1 MQGDSGETQFTFDGN
16 AAAPAEGISQSSP
29 GTADSGD
36 KSTRTTKSGWQK
48 MTSRHRRA
56 STTSTP
62 RSARDVARS
71 GNARR
76 SHRSPRRT
84 PTEHRTPRA
93 VEDKPGR
100 ESSDISAKRR
110 STEARGS
117 SEPIAIIEELR
128 EQCQTLR
135 EKVTQSEM
143 YAASRDQVI
152 RDIEAKFTEYLR
164 GHNQQVFNEINILN
178 RRLMYSTNEVTEYHA
193 ELMLASK
200 EDEGATIRIEEL
212 ERRGAL
218 AEHGA
223 RRIHRRGLEIQE
235 EYKDEVHH
243 LQGLLGNTESRLQQ
257 MQHDS
262 SLARSVAESLHKE
275 GNEMQRN
282 LESSIVEYRSQSE
295 LANFSHTHLEMTSQR
310 QAFAVNE
317 LNDENQMLSE
327 ALIHSRKQ
335 AELYENNMEQITR
348 EYRKKINEAN
358 NAKLESDLRHRNTEH
373 DTVKR
378 FANYRNTEAEAIAH
392 LRFESSISSNAREKM
407 EHYEMLYDNERALTN
422 ELKTEIEDRNVK
434 LRRSLQEGPMAIGHG
449 PNLSAIQHLEAE
461 VKVAQVR
468 AQDLSEEMD
477 ECMYMNIRLK
487 DELAEASRQGSSTP
501 FGSEVAILR
510 TELESERKYKLATGA
525 QQYERSCE
533 YLGELRDRD
542 EKLMVKDA
550 EISKLRKGLID
561 AEIAIKSQE
570 SLNAL
575 PFSAGITSSGLSPYM
590 IIGKLE
596 SDIEAA
602 NDESN
607 VLRAWIRQL
616 DDELNKESATAH
628 SNILLQV
635 QGKYISYHHIPRIKE
650 YLNSYVRS
658 TRRFW
663 TGKELAL
670 MKGQASPIIGG
681 LTVTMILIF
690 QVGLLILTDLLG
702 LLIHLVCLRFE
713 DHRGIQQLI
722 WSPQL
727 LSPLRN
733 LQGYPDEKRTRCTS
747 AHGQSTR
754 IWVSGN
760 LISLKVYASLPT
772 TAIEPHGKPGYNQHS
787 DRTLTSML

>member
-36 KSTRTTKSGWQK
+36 KSTKTTKSGWQK

-62 RSARDVARS
+62 RSARGAVRS

-76 SHRSPRRT
+76 SRRSPRRT
-84 PTEHRTPRA
+84 PTGHRTPRA
-93 VEDKPGR
+93 VEDKHGR
-100 ESSDISAKRR
+100 ESSDVSAKRR
-110 STEARGS
+110 TTEARGS
-117 SEPIAIIEELR
+117 NEPIAIIEELR
-128 EQCQTLR
+128 EQCQALR
-135 EKVTQSEM
+135 EKVAQSEM

-152 RDIEAKFTEYLR
+152 KDIEAKFTEYLR
-164 GHNQQVFNEINILN
+164 GHNQQVFNEINVLN

-223 RRIHRRGLEIQE
+223 RRIHKRGLEIQE

-262 SLARSVAESLHKE
+262 SLARSVAETLYQE
-275 GNEMQRN
+275 GNEMQRS
-282 LESSIVEYRSQSE
+282 LESSIVEYRNRSE

-327 ALIHSRKQ
+327 ALVHSRKQ

-373 DTVKR
+373 DAVKR
-378 FANYRNTEAEAIAH
+378 FANYRNTEAEAIAQ

-407 EHYEMLYDNERALTN
+407 EHYEMLYNNERALTN
-422 ELKTEIEDRNVK
+422 ELKTEIEDQNVK
-434 LRRSLQEGPMAIGHG
+434 LRRSLQENPMTIGHG
-449 PNLSAIQHLEAE
+449 SNHSAIQHLEAE

-487 DELAEASRQGSSTP
+487 DELADASRQGSSTP
-501 FGSEVAILR
+501 SDL
-510 TELESERKYKLATGA
+510 
-525 QQYERSCE
+525 
-533 YLGELRDRD
+533 
-542 EKLMVKDA
+542 
-550 EISKLRKGLID
+550 
-561 AEIAIKSQE
+561 KS
-570 SLNAL
+570 L
-575 PFSAGITSSGLSPYM
+575 SSGLS
-590 IIGKLE
+590 
-596 SDIEAA
+596 
-602 NDESN
+602 
-607 VLRAWIRQL
+607 LRVSV
-616 DDELNKESATAH
+616 N
-628 SNILLQV
+628 
-635 QGKYISYHHIPRIKE
+635 
-650 YLNSYVRS
+650 
-658 TRRFW
+658 
-663 TGKELAL
+663 
-670 MKGQASPIIGG
+670 
-681 LTVTMILIF
+681 
-690 QVGLLILTDLLG
+690 
-702 LLIHLVCLRFE
+702 
-713 DHRGIQQLI
+713 
-722 WSPQL
+722 
-727 LSPLRN
+727 
-733 LQGYPDEKRTRCTS
+733 TS
-747 AHGQSTR
+747 
-754 IWVSGN
+754 
-760 LISLKVYASLPT
+760 
-772 TAIEPHGKPGYNQHS
+772 
-787 DRTLTSML
+787 